1 MDISTDPRYI
11 HLKQREKRAMEDMT
25 TALQGSQQ
33 RDALPRLAAQIQ
45 GLAANRD
52 ALAGKLESI
61 SHARSD
67 DGQREGLQRGID
79 QADQQLE
86 RYQAQHERIVRDV
99 NHAVVLQNQAADEL
113 NTVAAE
119 IATLSTTA

>member
-1 MDISTDPRYI
+1 MDISNTPEYI
-11 HLKQREKRAMEDMT
+11 HLKQREARAMADMT
-25 TALQGSQQ
+25 AAGQASQQ
-33 RDALPRLAAQIQ
+33 RDALPRLAAQIR

-61 SHARSD
+61 SRASSD
-67 DGQREGLQRGID
+67 QGQRAELQKGLA

-86 RYQAQHERIVRDV
+86 RDQAQHERIVKDV
-99 NHAVVLQNQAADEL
+99 NHAVLLQNQAADEL

-119 IATLSTTA
+119 IATLTTRA

>member
-1 MDISTDPRYI
+1 MDISSTPQYI

-25 TALQGSQQ
+25 NALQGSQQ
-33 RDALPRLAAQIQ
+33 RDALPRLESQIR
-45 GLAANRD
+45 GLAGTRD
-52 ALAGKLESI
+52 SLAGKLEAI

-86 RYQAQHERIVRDV
+86 RYQAQHERMVREI
-99 NHAVVLQNQAADEL
+99 NHAVLLQNQAAAEL

>member
-11 HLKQREKRAMEDMT
+11 HLKQREKRAMDDMT

-33 RDALPRLAAQIQ
+33 RDVLPRLESQIR
-45 GLAANRD
+45 GFAANRD
-52 ALAGKLESI
+52 ALAGKLAAI

-86 RYQAQHERIVRDV
+86 RYQAQHEQMVREV

-113 NTVAAE
+113 NAVAAE
-119 IATLSTTA
+119 IATLSTRA